1 MNPNSNQTTHIPE
14 KTNSKERTYVSVGKE
29 QCRRLCQAARYQ
41 GEERVVSFFEQML
54 SGWGERSIP
63 ERVSWPSDIG
73 QDHTPFEFSLALGG
87 KRSELRLLWE
97 AQGQENTVL
106 SQQEAA
112 LSLTARL
119 AREYSLELGQ
129 FEQIAPLY
137 FPKNPQ
143 GNFAMW
149 HAASFYL
156 PKSKPELKCYL
167 NPQAMGKENAA
178 AVVEETLCRLGF
190 EKAWPALA
198 KVACARGPILDEWT
212 YVALDL
218 TPGSQ
223 GRFKVYLRYHHATVD
238 TLLAAA
244 RLGKNFNE
252 EESREFCRTFLNGN
266 GPYQDKAM
274 ALCFSFTPEDLERP
288 TAVTFHCPVSHYI
301 ESDQE
306 VKTRLDGYFDQH
318 QIQRDIYD
326 RSLSALFRR
335 PLGEGSGG
343 HSYVSLRS
351 QAEGLRVTVYLAAEL
366 HQVSP
371 VRIGVVPPI
380 APTRAEDIIRFCQE
394 NSIGAHPFLKRLRR
408 EPVSLS
414 RLYLLMASAHLGIS
428 KHFVRWLA
436 TTVARVSDDRIRS
449 LLARQLS
456 DELGNG
462 NPDQRHSLLFDRL
475 ISVLERWAPRDSQ
488 IPLEALGHE
497 LQTKAE
503 RHFLSPDANEG
514 VGALIASEICAEE
527 FDVFLGQEFA
537 RQSHLLPE
545 DLAWVTVHNDLEP
558 VHAEDSFRIPHF
570 LSGQESLDAAL
581 RGAVGTFLT
590 AWTYLDSL
598 YTLCFATPLGAGL
611 REQN

>member
-1 MNPNSNQTTHIPE
+1 MNSNSTQTPHTSQ
-14 KTNSKERTYVSVGKE
+14 KTTSKERTYASVGKE
-29 QCRRLCQAARYQ
+29 QCRRLCQAMGYQ

-63 ERVSWPSDIG
+63 EQVGWPSDIG
-73 QDHTPFEFSLALGG
+73 DDHTPFEFSLALGG

-119 AREYSLELGQ
+119 AQEYSLELGQ

-167 NPQAMGKENAA
+167 NPQANGKENAA

-198 KVACARGPILDEWT
+198 RVACARGPVLDEWT
-212 YVALDL
+212 FVALDL

-223 GRFKVYLRYHHATVD
+223 GRLKVYLRYHHATVD
-238 TLLAAA
+238 SFLAAA
-244 RLGKNFNE
+244 SLGKNFNE

-266 GPYQDKAM
+266 GPYQDKPL
-274 ALCFSFTPEDLERP
+274 ALCFSFTAEDYERP
-288 TAVTFHCPVSHYI
+288 TAVTLYCPVSHYI

-306 VKTRLDGYFDQH
+306 VKVRLDGYFDQH
-318 QIQRDIYD
+318 QIPREAYD
-326 RSLSALFRR
+326 QSVHALIQR
-335 PLGEGSGG
+335 PLANGSGA
-343 HSYVSLRS
+343 HSYAALRS
-351 QAEGLRVTVYLAAEL
+351 QTDGLRVTVYLAAEL
-366 HQVSP
+366 HHVGPIRS
-371 VRIGVVPPI
+371 GAALPPA
-380 APTRAEDIIRFCQE
+380 APSAEDIIRFCQE
-394 NSIGAHPFLKRLRR
+394 NSIAAHPFLQRLRR

-449 LLARQLS
+449 LLAQQLS

-462 NPDQRHSLLFDRL
+462 NPDRRHSLLFDRL
-475 ISVLERWAPRDSQ
+475 LSGLEPWAPRDSRTF
-488 IPLEALGHE
+488 IEALGHD

-503 RHFLSPDANEG
+503 RHFLSQDPNEA

-527 FDVFLGQEFA
+527 FDTFLGEEFA
-537 RQSHLLPE
+537 RQSHLLPR
-545 DLAWVTVHNDLEP
+545 DLAWVVVHTELEP
-558 VHAEDSFRIPHF
+558 SHAEDSSRIAHF
-570 LSGQESLDAAL
+570 LSDEESLSAAW
-581 RGAVGTFLT
+581 RGAVGTFVT

-598 YTLCFATPLGAGL
+598 YALCFATPLGTTL